1 MIKGLARPLSRGQ
14 PRGEPLKLHWMADG
28 CLRWDCGGVRQT
40 WNFAL
45 FIGLMLAGT
54 SPLEAAGVS
63 NGSFESGSFYSW
75 QVNVSQYF
83 SGGVRDYRA
92 AGSSQII
99 PAANEN
105 FGLAETVT
113 PVLGNRFAALGSL
126 ADGNFTETRTY
137 QISLSQTFTLNA
149 GDCLSGWAAFFNGD
163 LRPQDRAWVK
173 IFDTTGTLLATPW
186 QQESGLHSERT
197 PFGSVSEWT
206 EWHWQALSSASYIL
220 RLGLTTEADNTEA
233 SYGFFDGILVSPA
246 AIPVPEPSAAA
257 LLGLSA
263 LALIT
268 RRRNSPK
275 S

>member
-1 MIKGLARPLSRGQ
+1 
-14 PRGEPLKLHWMADG
+14 MADG
-28 CLRWDCGGVRQT
+28 CLRWDFGGVRQT

-45 FIGLMLAGT
+45 FIGLTLAGT
-54 SPLEAAGVS
+54 SPLKAAGVS

-75 QVNVSQYF
+75 QVNVSQYP
-83 SGGVRDYRA
+83 GGTAWDYRA
-92 AGSSQII
+92 AGSRQIVS
-99 PAANEN
+99 AANKD
-105 FGLAETVT
+105 FSLTETVT
-113 PVLGNRFAALGSL
+113 PILGNRFAALGSL

-137 QISLSQTFTLNA
+137 QISLSQTLTLNP
-149 GDCLSGWAAFFNGD
+149 GDSLSGWAAFFNGD

-186 QQESGLHSERT
+186 QRESGLHSEIT

-206 EWHWQALSSASYIL
+206 EWTWQAAAGASYIL

-257 LLGLSA
+257 LLGLSG
-263 LALIT
+263 LTLIA
-268 RRRNSPK
+268 RRQRSQSNP
-275 S
+275 